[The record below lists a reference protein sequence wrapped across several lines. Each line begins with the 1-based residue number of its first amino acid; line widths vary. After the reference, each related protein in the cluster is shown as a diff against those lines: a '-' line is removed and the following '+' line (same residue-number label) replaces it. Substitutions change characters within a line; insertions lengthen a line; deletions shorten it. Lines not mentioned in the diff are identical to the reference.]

1 MESDVA
7 GTPIPTFSLRDEL
20 NVNTLLSDSRLN
32 PGRNLRLVSPSGDV
46 IMRRMYRA
54 LALRTRSD
62 ERALR
67 YGLISVVLS
76 VAAAVIL
83 QRLLS

>member
-1 MESDVA
+1 MSD
-7 GTPIPTFSLRDEL
+7 FNLRDEL
-20 NVNTLLSDSRLN
+20 NVNTLLSDSRLL
-32 PGRNLRLVSPSGDV
+32 PGRNLRPVRVLSGDV
-46 IMRRMYRA
+46 IMRRMCRA

-76 VAAAVIL
+76 VAVAVIL